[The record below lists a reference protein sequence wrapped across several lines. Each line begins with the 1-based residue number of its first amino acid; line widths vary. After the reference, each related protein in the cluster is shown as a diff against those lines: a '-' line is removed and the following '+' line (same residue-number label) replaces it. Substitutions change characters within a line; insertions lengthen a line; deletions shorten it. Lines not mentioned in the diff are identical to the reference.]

1 MSHSGGTRILVVDDE
16 VDVAETYASQLR
28 DRYDVEVA
36 YSGEAAL
43 AALDESVDIVLL
55 DREMP
60 GLSGCE
66 VLTAIRKHGLGTR
79 VAMVTG
85 EEPDFDIIEMPFDDY
100 LAKPVPQ
107 AALFRTVERLQRC
120 VTYDERLQ
128 EYYSL
133 TAKRSALMASK
144 SKAEREA
151 SPAFQT
157 LEREIDSVRD
167 SLDELVSGFD
177 TGDFERAFRDVER
190 PAETP
195 AVE

>member
-1 MSHSGGTRILVVDDE
+1 MSQSGGTRILVVDDE
-16 VDVAETYASQLR
+16 VDLAETYASQLR
-28 DRYDVEVA
+28 ERHDVEIA
-36 YSGEAAL
+36 HRGEQAL

-66 VLTAIRKHGLGTR
+66 VLTAIRKQELGTR

-100 LAKPVPQ
+100 LVKPVPQ
-107 AALFRTVERLQRC
+107 AALFRTVDRLQRY
-120 VTYDERLQ
+120 VTYDERLR

-133 TAKRSALMASK
+133 TAKRSALIESK
-144 SKAEREA
+144 SEAEREA
-151 SPAFQT
+151 SAAFRS
-157 LEREIDSVRD
+157 LEREIASVRD
-167 SLDELVSGFD
+167 SLDELVEGFD
-177 TGDFERAFRDVER
+177 TGDFERAFRDIER

-195 AVE
+195 TVD